1 MAKKLVPSDFKTHI
15 INQIIESV
23 TEPANTAYYAF
34 VGDHETVASSE
45 EEIVQ
50 PTETFR
56 NTNTNVFRN
65 MIFGKRITSQ
75 DISFVINRNN
85 WVSGTVY
92 EMYDDQKIDI
102 QDTNF
107 YVLVDENSF
116 KHVYKCLFNNN
127 GGPSTDQPLFKNA
140 KYEEDLYSPGD
151 DYYETSDG
159 YQWKYMYSV
168 SSAVFDK
175 FASEKYIP
183 VVANNTVASNAQ
195 EGSIDVIKVT
205 DSGKNYENHH
215 RGRFVRADIGRITRA
230 LIESDTVESDPAD
243 STGASHFDVVKA
255 AQCYRI
261 KPTSD
266 DRDMT
271 TNFYANT
278 ILYLTSGTGA
288 GQYQFVEKSA
298 YVSEI
303 GGVVLQLENQFSI
316 LPDETTNYEI
326 TPAVIITGDG
336 SQSVNAVARA
346 IINANASDSVHKV
359 EMLNTGADY
368 SFASAEVLSGNPRS
382 VDGQS
387 VIVQPAEVRP
397 ILSPP
402 GGHGANTIVEF
413 GAKRLSFYMK
423 FDGSESNLVEPTNT
437 FAQFGIIRDPRFANV
452 AVYTTDLSGEF
463 LPDEEITQ
471 FTKLPI
477 GATGKFVSNNSL
489 GASIQDVTAGAD
501 EKYDLHFTA
510 GDYIFLKTEPAAGA
524 SQYFL
529 TTVGVG
535 STSNTIAL
543 AATPPWATS
552 TSISTTAFYV
562 HVQATAKVKAT
573 NLPLPSG
580 ATSGLLLDNVVPE
593 FKKGYQI
600 YGVTSRNIATIQG
613 IDINTRIGEAESDFQ
628 FADFNQM
635 LKISAP
641 VLSASPT
648 ANTFIEDEEIT
659 QGAPITARGQLH
671 SITTGGGGSTI
682 SMTNITGQFSTIGTL
697 TGSTSGVQLSQTGS
711 NAMDLVYGD
720 LDPNTGTILYLQND
734 IPVDRDDDQTEEIR
748 VILEF

>member
-1 MAKKLVPSDFKTHI
+1 MAKKLVPSDFKTHV

-65 MIFGKRITSQ
+65 MIFGKRINAS

-107 YVLVDENSF
+107 YVLVDEVSY
-116 KHVYKCLFNNN
+116 KHVYKCLYNNN
-127 GGPSTDQPLFKNA
+127 GGPSTDRPLFKNA
-140 KYEEDLYSPGD
+140 KYDENLYSAGD

-175 FASEKYIP
+175 FATEKYIP
-183 VVANNTVASNAQ
+183 VSANAIVATNAQ
-195 EGSIDVIKVT
+195 EGSIDVVKVT
-205 DSGKNYENHH
+205 DAGKNYENHLS
-215 RGRFVRADIGRITRA
+215 GRFVRADIGRITRA
-230 LIESDTVESDPAD
+230 LIEGDTVESDPAD

-261 KPTSD
+261 APTAD

-278 ILYLTSGTGA
+278 ILYLTSGAGE

-298 YVSEI
+298 YVSEV
-303 GGVVLQLENQFSI
+303 GGVVLQLENQFSV

-336 SQSVNAVARA
+336 SQTVNAVARA

-368 SFASAEVLSGNPRS
+368 SFATAEVLSGNPRS
-382 VDGQS
+382 VNGES
-387 VIVQPAEVRP
+387 IIVQPATVRP

-413 GAKRLSFYMK
+413 GAKRLAFYMK

-452 AVYTTDLSGEF
+452 AIYTTDLSGEF

-471 FTKLPI
+471 FTKVPI
-477 GATGKFVSNNSL
+477 GVAGKFVTNSSL
-489 GASIQDVTAGAD
+489 GSSVKDATADAD
-501 EKYDLHFTA
+501 ENYDLHFKE
-510 GDYIFLKTEPAAGA
+510 GDYIFLKTEPAAGTA
-524 SQYFL
+524 EYFL

-535 STSNTIAL
+535 STTNSISL

-552 TSISTTAFYV
+552 VANTDTTVFYV
-562 HVQATAKVKAT
+562 HVSGNAKVKAT
-573 NLPLPSG
+573 TLPLPSG
-580 ATSGLLLDNVVPE
+580 ATSGLLLNNVVPE
-593 FKKGYQI
+593 FRKGYQI
-600 YGVTSRNIATIQG
+600 YGNTSRNIATIQG
-613 IDINTRIGEAESDFQ
+613 IDINNRIGESESDFQ

-641 VLSASPT
+641 TVSG
-648 ANTFIEDEEIT
+648 TFVQDEEVT
-659 QGAPITARGQLH
+659 QGSPVTATGQLH
-671 SITTGGGGSTI
+671 SIVTDGGGSTI
-682 SMTNITGQFSTIGTL
+682 NLTNITGQFSTVGTI
-697 TGSTSGVQLSQTGS
+697 TGTQNGAQLSQTGS